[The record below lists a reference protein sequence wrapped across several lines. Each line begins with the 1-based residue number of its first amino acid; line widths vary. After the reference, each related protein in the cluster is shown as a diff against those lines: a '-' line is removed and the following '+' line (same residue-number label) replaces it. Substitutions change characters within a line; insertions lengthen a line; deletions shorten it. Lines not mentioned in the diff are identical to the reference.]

1 MNLSG
6 VRGAKCAKMGE
17 LKIFRMIKI
26 KIKLALVSLTR
37 ASDDLEDLGH
47 NGNLYLYIWVKK
59 AKDVSERGAPEWRAL
74 LQGEE
79 FTDDDDGI
87 RRVITDVIFS
97 HEDDAR
103 YARRVIKGEKDIK
116 KNHDYTILRQVF
128 DMAREG
134 GDDWV
139 EDRFYKG
146 KKIE

>member
-1 MNLSG
+1 MCLNAKLTTPSTIDG
-6 VRGAKCAKMGE
+6 V
-17 LKIFRMIKI
+17 
-26 KIKLALVSLTR
+26 
-37 ASDDLEDLGH
+37 
-47 NGNLYLYIWVKK
+47 
-59 AKDVSERGAPEWRAL
+59 
-74 LQGEE
+74 
-79 FTDDDDGI
+79 

-97 HEDDAR
+97 HEDDVYYAR
-103 YARRVIKGEKDIK
+103 YVIKGEKDIK